1 VNQFT
6 NVNALMILLATLCSD
21 QRSERCRPTTWKIVS
36 HEQDDLALT
45 RLVVSTDAD
54 EEQELGG
61 NRQK

>member
-1 VNQFT
+1 V
-6 NVNALMILLATLCSD
+6 LI
-21 QRSERCRPTTWKIVS
+21 
-36 HEQDDLALT
+36 T